1 MKVKVKINTLLIK
14 GFDSQQSKSDHSS
27 MRTSLS
33 NMTDDE
39 LLRHHWESG
48 EEMLRRNMVG
58 VEIWKTPNGVLTN
71 GSLEAREAV
80 LNIYQ
85 DVQTGFQDVLDQCA
99 LRHVVPPTW
108 PVHKPVSE
116 LRPVVISDPLGLA
129 KVLNHPWSIL
139 MTSSLLDDLHNF
151 PTNG

>member
-1 MKVKVKINTLLIK
+1 MGVGGGDVEKEH
-14 GFDSQQSKSDHSS
+14 G
-27 MRTSLS
+27 
-33 NMTDDE
+33 
-39 LLRHHWESG
+39 G
-48 EEMLRRNMVG
+48 RRNL
-58 VEIWKTPNGVLTN
+58 EDSKWTN

-139 MTSSLLDDLHNF
+139 MTSSLLDDLPNF

>member
-1 MKVKVKINTLLIK
+1 M
-14 GFDSQQSKSDHSS
+14 
-27 MRTSLS
+27 S

-99 LRHVVPPTW
+99 QTCL
-108 PVHKPVSE
+108 
-116 LRPVVISDPLGLA
+116 
-129 KVLNHPWSIL
+129 
-139 MTSSLLDDLHNF
+139 
-151 PTNG
+151 